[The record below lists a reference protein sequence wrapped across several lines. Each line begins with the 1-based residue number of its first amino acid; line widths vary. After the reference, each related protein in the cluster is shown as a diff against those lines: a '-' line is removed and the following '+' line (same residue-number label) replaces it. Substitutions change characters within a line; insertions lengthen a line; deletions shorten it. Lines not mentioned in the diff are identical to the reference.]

1 MMKRVSDT
9 QTSLLSLGFK
19 RTRKGDDTSS
29 SSDFT
34 KPENADQH
42 QDGNDECGDGTVPT
56 QCFSECCNPCSVL
69 DWFLKLFLT
78 IPVTTAS
85 SKRTFSV
92 MRRLKNFFRSSMTQE
107 RLNQALLLH

>member
-42 QDGNDECGDGTVPT
+42 QDRNDEC
-56 QCFSECCNPCSVL
+56 SECCNPCSVL

-92 MRRLKNFFRSSMTQE
+92 MRRLKTFFRSSMTQE